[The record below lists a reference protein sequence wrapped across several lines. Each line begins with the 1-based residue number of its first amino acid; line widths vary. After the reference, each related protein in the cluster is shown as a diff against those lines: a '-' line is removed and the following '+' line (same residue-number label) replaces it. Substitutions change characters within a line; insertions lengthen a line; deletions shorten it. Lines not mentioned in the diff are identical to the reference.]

1 LDIVPHYGIS
11 ICGGVV
17 YFVENMVGDKLN
29 DDNWNKLQ
37 SKKITKESRLERKVN
52 LLNNVILNPHKYNT
66 KIVTLEMMDKRIEE
80 LKVMMDEVHSSIED
94 IHVELAQLRLQ
105 NKVLTNDE
113 LNK

>member
-1 LDIVPHYGIS
+1 MDIVPHYGIS

-29 DDNWNKLQ
+29 EQ
-37 SKKITKESRLERKVN
+37 SKSITSLERKVN

-80 LKVMMDEVHSSIED
+80 LKSSIED

-105 NKVLTNDE
+105 IKVLTNDE

>member
-1 LDIVPHYGIS
+1 MDIVPHYGIS

-29 DDNWNKLQ
+29 EQ
-37 SKKITKESRLERKVN
+37 SKSITSLERKVN

-94 IHVELAQLRLQ
+94 IHVGLAQLRS
-105 NKVLTNDE
+105 NDE

>member
-1 LDIVPHYGIS
+1 MDIVPHYGIS

-29 DDNWNKLQ
+29 EQ
-37 SKKITKESRLERKVN
+37 SKSITSLERKVN

-80 LKVMMDEVHSSIED
+80 LKSSIED

>member
-1 LDIVPHYGIS
+1 
-11 ICGGVV
+11 
-17 YFVENMVGDKLN
+17 VGDKLN
-29 DDNWNKLQ
+29 EQ
-37 SKKITKESRLERKVN
+37 SKSITSLERKVN

-94 IHVELAQLRLQ
+94 IHVELAQLRS
-105 NKVLTNDE
+105 NDE

>member
-1 LDIVPHYGIS
+1 MDIVPHYGIS

-29 DDNWNKLQ
+29 QQ
-37 SKKITKESRLERKVN
+37 SKSITSLERKVN

-94 IHVELAQLRLQ
+94 IHVELAQLRS
-105 NKVLTNDE
+105 NDE

>member
-1 LDIVPHYGIS
+1 MDIVPHYGIS

-29 DDNWNKLQ
+29 DDDNWNKLQ
-37 SKKITKESRLERKVN
+37 SKSITSLERKVN

-66 KIVTLEMMDKRIEE
+66 KIVTLEMMDKVNLSIEE
-80 LKVMMDEVHSSIED
+80 LKKSIED

>member
-1 LDIVPHYGIS
+1 MDIVPHYGIR

-29 DDNWNKLQ
+29 EQ
-37 SKKITKESRLERKVN
+37 SKSITSLERKVN

-94 IHVELAQLRLQ
+94 IHVELAQLRS
-105 NKVLTNDE
+105 NDE

>member
-1 LDIVPHYGIS
+1 MDIVPHYGIS

-29 DDNWNKLQ
+29 EQ
-37 SKKITKESRLERKVN
+37 SKSITSLERKVN

-94 IHVELAQLRLQ
+94 IHVELAQLRSNAELRS
-105 NKVLTNDE
+105 NDE

>member
-1 LDIVPHYGIS
+1 MDIVPHYGIS

-29 DDNWNKLQ
+29 EQ
-37 SKKITKESRLERKVN
+37 SKSITSLERKVN

-94 IHVELAQLRLQ
+94 IHVELAQLRS
-105 NKVLTNDE
+105 NDE

>member
-1 LDIVPHYGIS
+1 MDIVPHYGIS

-29 DDNWNKLQ
+29 EQ
-37 SKKITKESRLERKVN
+37 SKSITSLERKVN

-94 IHVELAQLRLQ
+94 IHVELAQLRS
-105 NKVLTNDE
+105 NYE

>member
-1 LDIVPHYGIS
+1 MDIVPHYGIS

-29 DDNWNKLQ
+29 DNWNKLQ
-37 SKKITKESRLERKVN
+37 SKSITSLERKVN

-80 LKVMMDEVHSSIED
+80 LKSSIED
-94 IHVELAQLRLQ
+94 IHVELAQLRSNAELRS
-105 NKVLTNDE
+105 NDE

>member
-29 DDNWNKLQ
+29 EQ
-37 SKKITKESRLERKVN
+37 SKSITSLERKVN

-94 IHVELAQLRLQ
+94 IHVELAQLRS
-105 NKVLTNDE
+105 NDE

>member
-1 LDIVPHYGIS
+1 MDIVPHYGIS

-80 LKVMMDEVHSSIED
+80 LKSSIED

>member
-1 LDIVPHYGIS
+1 MDIVPHYGIS

-29 DDNWNKLQ
+29 DNWNKLQ
-37 SKKITKESRLERKVN
+37 SKSITSLERKVN

-80 LKVMMDEVHSSIED
+80 LKSSIED